1 MAVILLLDSVLVP
14 LSLFLIVGYHVNLW
28 CYFKIKPS
36 RITIGI
42 EALRRKE
49 WFMNMKEGDDKK
61 AMLAVQ
67 SLRNTLL
74 TTTIAATIAIL
85 VELALAAL
93 TNNTYNASRIFQSV
107 ILEPQSGNG
116 GRIFALKFG
125 STSFF
130 LLASF
135 FCSALGLG
143 LLIDANFLVSAP
155 EEFSFPAYTQMVF
168 EQGFMMAFIGNRI
181 LCMCF
186 PLLLWMFGPLPVALC
201 SVALVWG
208 LYVRDFVGK
217 FSVNEA

>member
-1 MAVILLLDSVLVP
+1 
-14 LSLFLIVGYHVNLW
+14 
-28 CYFKIKPS
+28 
-36 RITIGI
+36 
-42 EALRRKE
+42 
-49 WFMNMKEGDDKK
+49 MKFDVQGDDKK

-67 SLRNTLL
+67 SLRNTLMAASL
-74 TTTIAATIAIL
+74 AATVAIL

-93 TNNTYNASRIFQSV
+93 TNNTYNASRSFHSAF
-107 ILEPQSGNG
+107 LEPQSGNG

-143 LLIDANFLVSAP
+143 FLIDANFLVSAN

-168 EQGFMMAFIGNRI
+168 EQGFILAFIGNRI
-181 LCMCF
+181 LCMSF
-186 PLLLWMFGPLPVALC
+186 PLLLWMFGPLPVALG

-217 FSVNEA
+217 FSRSDTMHSLTWKRKPYLLWTKKKINEFGFTSSYVLAFGFGLEKICLFL